1 MRTWRS
7 VDPSDPTESI
17 DRRPRRH
24 VHLPMPGCLS
34 LHLQALAAL
43 EKMEAAVAL
52 YRKTA
57 RIDTADGG
65 IGEFPTDT
73 KVGASFSNNN
83 PALLKR
89 TIK

>member
-1 MRTWRS
+1 M
-7 VDPSDPTESI
+7 
-17 DRRPRRH
+17 
-24 VHLPMPGCLS
+24 
-34 LHLQALAAL
+34 HLQALAAL

-83 PALLKR
+83 PALIKR